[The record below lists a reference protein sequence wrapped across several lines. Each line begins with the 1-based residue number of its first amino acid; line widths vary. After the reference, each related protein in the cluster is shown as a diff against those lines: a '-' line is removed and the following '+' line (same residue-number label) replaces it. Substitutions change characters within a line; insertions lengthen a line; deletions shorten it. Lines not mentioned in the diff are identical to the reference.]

1 MSRLS
6 PHGSAGT
13 LPPPRRRRRN
23 EPVRLPLLPPVQ
35 RPGPDLTVG
44 TRSGPRRTPVRHRKH
59 DHQGAGIAEPNGG
72 YTRTWSVWILTLRS
86 SRGVFAAVRPASPHG
101 VAALGILEAWKLACV
116 RVEAGSSRRMCT
128 TWPAGRPRGT
138 RDAPGGGRRHIDAS
152 IDKAGRRL
160 PRLARAGKDEQSHE
174 PRPGGL
180 TLRLPEGRRAA
191 RPGCPRGRGRAAR
204 PRRCAARQ
212 GRRAGRTG
220 APWQRRS

>member
-1 MSRLS
+1 MFRDLR
-6 PHGSAGT
+6 AGRQT
-13 LPPPRRRRRN
+13 FGQVGVARAWLAG
-23 EPVRLPLLPPVQ
+23 Q
-35 RPGPDLTVG
+35 PGCDGDACTQIDLI
-44 TRSGPRRTPVRHRKH
+44 
-59 DHQGAGIAEPNGG
+59 GAASIVIALQPTAARNGG